1 MAMMGIHL
9 TLYNS
14 TTGKALRKWDGDA
27 AAAKAQSLGA
37 SVHFGPATMEGVGR
51 WSVVSDPQ
59 GAVFALFQP
68 LPHA

>member
-27 AAAKAQSLGA
+27 AAAPPKWGAEVAQ
-37 SVHFGPATMEGVGR
+37 
-51 WSVVSDPQ
+51 
-59 GAVFALFQP
+59 
-68 LPHA
+68 